1 MSFVAILALYSVG
14 LVVYHLSSGKVV
26 GKGGFVRTRDEN
38 PCFYWFAIAIEI
50 VLSAVM
56 IGLVVHHRLSRS

>member
-1 MSFVAILALYSVG
+1 MNFVAILALYSVA

-26 GKGGFVRTRDEN
+26 GKGGWVRTRDKK
-38 PCFYWFAIAIEI
+38 PGSYWFAIAIEI

-56 IGLVVHHRLSRS
+56 IGLVIHHVLSRS